1 MDVLEALRIVLDICG
16 VLFLWVVAIILNFVR
31 NVIAE
36 ID

>member
-1 MDVLEALRIVLDICG
+1 MDVLEALRVVLDVCG
-16 VLFLWVVAIILNFVR
+16 VMFLWMVAVLLNFVR